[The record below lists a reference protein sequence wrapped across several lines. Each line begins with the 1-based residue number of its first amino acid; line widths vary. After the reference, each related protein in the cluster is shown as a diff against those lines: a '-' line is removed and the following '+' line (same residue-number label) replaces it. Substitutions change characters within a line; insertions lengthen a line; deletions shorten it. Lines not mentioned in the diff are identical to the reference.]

1 MAITKKGR
9 YREGLEHANDLIA
22 HIEERE
28 GRQKAREMARQ
39 QHERFDEYQFRALAR
54 GDAEADYYR
63 GLAMGMGMYAA
74 TGKKLCR

>member
-1 MAITKKGR
+1 MSLMKRKK
-9 YREGLEHANDLIA
+9 YREGLRHANELIE
-22 HIEERE
+22 HMEERE
-28 GRQKAREMARQ
+28 GRQKAREMAHR
-39 QHERFDEYQFRALAR
+39 QHERFDGYQFSALAR